1 MFRQKWPWLALLLC
15 MSLSIAQFASAKSVT
30 VKVLTQFNDAE
41 STKFNEIV
49 SKFEKVNPG
58 IKIEVERNNDDSGS
72 YYTKLVSTIIGGS
85 APDIAR
91 VEPPKAA
98 QYIAAG
104 YCANLTP
111 YFPKSFASQFFPGT
125 LEPVM
130 KNKKLYGIPQDVSTL
145 LLFYRTDMF
154 EEAKIAGP
162 PKTWDELVSDCKKLT
177 RDTNNDGQNDVYGI
191 GLFGGWGSFEFYPWF
206 WQAGGEMFKE
216 KNGKLIPAFNSKE
229 GINALQFWTD
239 LIYKYKVMP
248 EGAATYTEDD
258 VKGGFVAKNIAMFTS
273 GPWTISSLKANTAI
287 NGKWATAPLPK
298 GKKDASVLGG
308 MHLVIMQQSKQKAA
322 AAKFLAFFM
331 RDDVQTDWA
340 KSLNVLPVK
349 KSCYKDPYFA
359 KDPLVIACMDQLK
372 VAKSRPTIP
381 EAGEIDDLFG
391 KAIQAALSKVKTP
404 EAALNEA
411 ATAAAKILEKH

>member
-1 MFRQKWPWLALLLC
+1 MFRKKWPWLTLLLC
-15 MSLSIAQFASAKSVT
+15 MSLSVAQFVSANST
-30 VKVLTQFNDAE
+30 TIKVLTQFNDAE
-41 STKFNEIV
+41 SAKFNEIV
-49 SKFEKVNPG
+49 SKFEKANPG
-58 IKIEVERNNDDSGS
+58 IKIDVERNNDDSGS
-72 YYTKLVSTIIGGS
+72 YYSKLVSTIIGGS

-98 QYIAAG
+98 QFMAAG
-104 YCANLTP
+104 YCANLTS
-111 YFPKSFASQFFPGT
+111 YFPKNFASQFFPGT
-125 LEPVM
+125 LEPVI
-130 KNKKLYGIPQDVSTL
+130 KNNKLYGIPQDVSTL

-154 EEAKIAGP
+154 EEAKIPGP
-162 PKTWDELVSDCKKLT
+162 PKTWDELVGDCKKLT
-177 RDTNNDGQNDVYGI
+177 RDTNNDGQNDIYGI

-206 WQAGGEMFKE
+206 WQAGAEMLKN
-216 KNGKLIPAFNSKE
+216 KNGKITPAFNSKE
-229 GINALQFWTD
+229 GISALQFWTD

-273 GPWTISSLKANTAI
+273 GPWTISSLKANTSI
-287 NGKWATAPLPK
+287 NGKWATATLPK
-298 GKKDASVLGG
+298 GKNAASVLGG

-349 KSCYKDPYFA
+349 KTCYTDPYFA
-359 KDPLVIACMDQLK
+359 QDPLVIACMEQLK

-411 ATAAAKILEKH
+411 ATAATKILEKH